1 MAFLMAMPWNAGE
14 ERMHRLLRVP
24 DQDNPTSTVLT
35 PQASFMLQKGS
46 LLALGTLDNHERPW
60 VTLFGGSPGFSEPL
74 GGGFVGT
81 RTLVDSENDPVVQAL
96 VGDAKDGEMSQP
108 KDGGKMLAGLAID
121 LMTRKRVKIGGRMVA
136 GTVKEV
142 NVEFEDGAE
151 PQKQSQ
157 IQLVTKIEESLGNC
171 PKYLN
176 QYEIRPAL
184 VKAEL
189 VSSGSSLSDEGKTL
203 TQRADMFFLSTS
215 TPIDM
220 DVNHRGG
227 AGGFVRVISSTCIAY
242 PEFSGNRLYQS
253 LGNLQINPKIGI
265 TFPDYGTGDVL
276 YITGTTEILV
286 GAEAEKLLPGSN
298 LAVKIEISE
307 ARYVKQGLSFR
318 GVPKIP
324 SPYNP
329 RVRPL
334 ATEGNIRSSLNSGTT
349 LTAQL
354 TRKTLLSPSIA
365 RFTFSV
371 PEGITYAPGQWIA
384 LDFKEHLDVGYEHM
398 RDDDPMSLNDDFV
411 RTFTISS
418 APKGKDTEFEI
429 TIRNVG
435 AVTKFLFRQN
445 ERAGFEV
452 PILGIGGDFE
462 IKQNGEGVTPF
473 VTGGV
478 GITPLL
484 GQVDTLDLQEGRFK
498 LLWAVRATDVGLV
511 IDTMERYSGLKGVTE
526 VFFTG
531 GQGID
536 EKMEKLKAEG
546 VKIEM
551 RRLTKADMELMEAET
566 FYLCAGK
573 RFRKEVQSW
582 LVGKKVLFEDFDF

>member
-418 APKGKDTEFEI
+418 APKGRDTEFEI

-573 RFRKEVQSW
+573 GFRKEVQSW

>member
-1 MAFLMAMPWNAGE
+1 
-14 ERMHRLLRVP
+14 
-24 DQDNPTSTVLT
+24 
-35 PQASFMLQKGS
+35 MLQKGS